1 MMPRRKDISVI
12 EVTWGSDRL
21 CVKTVKD
28 QVEKY
33 LIHDLKSVT
42 VVFALR
48 I

>member
-1 MMPRRKDISVI
+1 MI

-28 QVEKY
+28 HVEKY
-33 LIHDLKSVT
+33 SIHDLKSVI